1 MKTNRLGKLGFAAA
15 LMGSL
20 LAASSANAQNA
31 KNVILMISDGA
42 GFNTFRMTDKYY
54 GETPVYEG
62 TDFVK
67 FGMQT
72 HSAGTSANPTWA
84 TYNSAAMFN
93 GSNST
98 FAMTTPTDS
107 ASAATA
113 MYTGVKN
120 YDGEVNWTTDDKP
133 LTTYFEKA
141 ASIKNRSIGAV
152 TTVEFSHATPAAVYG
167 HNSSRNN
174 YAAIGYEGVYGSNPV
189 NDLANSSSNPQAG
202 DNNNYD
208 SLNYNS
214 NLKVLMGAGNG
225 DYNDSGAAANT
236 VDNYVG
242 GNATWTDIKDGA
254 PNGWSVAQTK
264 VEFEAVANGT
274 VASAPDKLLGVAQ
287 VNTTLQQGRANP
299 AGDFDPLNANVPTL
313 ATMTKAALNVLAK
326 NANGFA
332 VMIEGGAVDWAGHA
346 NQTDRNIEEHRDFN
360 LAVKSVVDFVDLGGD
375 DIDWTN
381 TLLIVTA
388 DHETGNLW
396 GNGTYTDNTTGNGN
410 GIWNPGET
418 FTDTIKNGVYDT
430 GEAFTDASNGTF
442 TEGWDAFHGFQTID
456 GAGAAVMTD
465 VQWLSGDHTNALVP
479 LFAKGAGSE
488 LFANYVIG
496 TENISANYGTG
507 TAGFADGN
515 VGYIDNTSVYS
526 VMASASAVPEPSTY
540 ALMGLGGLLVVWT
553 LRRKRTA

>member
-1 MKTNRLGKLGFAAA
+1 MKTNRLAKLGLAAA
-15 LMGSL
+15 LAGGL
-20 LAASSANAQNA
+20 LASSQAHAQNA

-54 GETPVYEG
+54 SEAPVYEG
-62 TDFVK
+62 NDFVK

-72 HSAGTSANPTWA
+72 YSYGANTQNGTKTERPYDSG
-84 TYNSAAMFN
+84 AMFN
-93 GSNST
+93 GTNST
-98 FAMTTPTDS
+98 FAMTGPTDS

-120 YDGEVNWTTDDKP
+120 YDGEVNWTIDDKP

-141 ASIKNRSIGAV
+141 ANLKNRSIGAV
-152 TTVEFSHATPAAVYG
+152 SSVEFSHATPAAVYG

-189 NDLANSSSNPQAG
+189 NDLGNSSSNPQAG

-264 VEFEAVANGT
+264 AEFESVANGT
-274 VASAPDKLLGVAQ
+274 VAGAPDKLLGVAQ

-299 AGDFDPLNANVPTL
+299 AGDFDPLNTNVPTL

-360 LAVKSVVDFVDLGGD
+360 LAVQSVVDFVDLGGD

-396 GNGTYTDNTTGNGN
+396 GNGTYTDTNANSKYDA
-410 GIWNPGET
+410 GIDT
-418 FTDTIKNGVYDT
+418 FN
-430 GEAFTDASNGTF
+430 
-442 TEGWDAFHGFQTID
+442 GFQTID
-456 GAGAAVMTD
+456 GTGAAVMSD

-488 LFANYVIG
+488 LFANYVVG
-496 TENISANYGTG
+496 TENISAHYGAG
-507 TAGFADGN
+507 TAGFADGDI
-515 VGYIDNTSVYS
+515 GYIDNTAVYK

-540 ALMGLGGLLVVWT
+540 ALMGLGALLVVWA